1 MKQYQVQGVEQASAC
16 YAASQKPN
24 RRYTCAELGI
34 CNCEGLARYP
44 GQTCQPEPRLTVGQR
59 AAYALTVA
67 LTIVA
72 TVFVVCGVSV
82 WAYT

>member
-1 MKQYQVQGVEQASAC
+1 MKDYQMQGVEQASAC
-16 YAASQKPN
+16 YTAAQKPN
-24 RRYTCAELGI
+24 RRYTC
-34 CNCEGLARYP
+34 EGLARYP
-44 GQTCQPEPRLTVGQR
+44 GHTCQPEPRLTVGQR
-59 AAYALTVA
+59 AAYAITVT